1 MPGLWREGRDVGV
14 ITVPGGHYLPCRIP
28 HCPIL
33 VSDHSGFCDD
43 HGRERRMDY
52 DARRG
57 KTAERGYDETW
68 RHTRDAKLRQDPYCE
83 LQIRCQPRT
92 PAEEVH
98 HVIPISQR
106 PELRLVM
113 SNLQSTCKSCHSAL
127 EPSWGAGQAKSQ
139 ESLAASR

>member
-1 MPGLWREGRDVGV
+1 M
-14 ITVPGGHYLPCRIP
+14 PGGHFLPCRIP
-28 HCPIL
+28 HCPTL

-43 HGRERRMDY
+43 HKRERRIQY
-52 DARRG
+52 DAARG
-57 KTAERGYDETW
+57 TPSERGYDKIW

-106 PELRLVM
+106 PDLRLDM
-113 SNLQSTCKSCHSAL
+113 GNLQSVCKSCHSAI
-127 EPSWGAGQAKSQ
+127 EPSWDVGQAKAERAILNQ
-139 ESLAASR
+139 H